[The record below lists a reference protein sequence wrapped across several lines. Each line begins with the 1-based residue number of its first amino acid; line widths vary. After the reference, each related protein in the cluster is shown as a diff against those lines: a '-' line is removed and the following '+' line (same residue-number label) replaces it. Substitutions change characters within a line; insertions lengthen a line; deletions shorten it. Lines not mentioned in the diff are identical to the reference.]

1 MKKAFY
7 GLGLLILTTTSFAQA
22 NTVCG
27 ELLKWQATQGINPT
41 VSSPIE
47 YKVTVNKILSNH
59 RIQKTLTLS
68 STSDGSI
75 NQTSKCLLL
84 DHLIQ
89 STYAVTL
96 EASCIYKLPNSD
108 VSIKMPILLI
118 QHGAR

>member
-7 GLGLLILTTTSFAQA
+7 GLGLLILTTTSFAQP

-27 ELLKWQATQGINPT
+27 ALLKWQATRAITPT
-41 VSSPIE
+41 ANNPIE
-47 YKVTVNKILSNH
+47 YTVSINKILSGH

-84 DHLIQ
+84 DHLMQ

-108 VSIKMPILLI
+108 VSIKMPVLLI